1 LVTRKPP
8 LMAKDRTLEL
18 KLIARDMLSDVVKGV
33 EKSVGGLADSIKSAG
48 TKAAGAW
55 PTVAQGINKINDG
68 FGTLKNVAGQ
78 ALGALET
85 GWNLL
90 IEPGL
95 EAQRVMAQ
103 TEAVIKSTGG
113 AAGLTSDQ
121 IGDIAGAMSRL
132 SGSEDEA
139 IQSGENMLL
148 TFTNIGSDVFPRVTQ
163 SMADMAISMAEGDVT
178 SADFR
183 GTAMQLGKALN
194 DPEQGLT
201 ALSRAGVS
209 FSDAQKEAIKQ
220 MMATNDVA
228 GAQTLI
234 LAELEKEFGGAAK
247 AAGDTLPGKMAKAKN
262 AIDDFQKN
270 ISAVFIPVMGEA
282 ANTFNTLTTGN
293 SQLADAFHA
302 SQQTIYND
310 LLAGK
315 MSLEDYNNAIT
326 GMADNVV
333 RWDGATGEALR
344 TQSLMTAEQVQAAQ
358 AAREHEAALKAEQAA
373 VQAFTL
379 QTGTFVTN
387 VAQQYLTTKGQ
398 MTDLAKRFETA
409 ERLAAEATRA
419 QAAAAGEAI
428 LKNAGLAQSYKDA
441 SDAQATQMLA
451 QAQLDTLKQKYDS
464 GALSQEAFNR
474 ATDAVLLR
482 YDLATPKSLAMADAQ
497 QKVNEAFLA
506 GDLPLN
512 AYILSS
518 EKIPTI
524 AADGK
529 VTLEELTNLGIKPTT
544 VAAGAQSIVVK
555 NLKSAWDTIPTE
567 VKTVYTIQTTG
578 SAPAAVAGGSA
589 PAAAAPT
596 NRAGRGARDG
606 MALGGFAPAGMPQ
619 WIGEHGREPFIP
631 AVDGRVLSRRDA
643 MDALSRGGQGAP
655 TINVSIAATVGNGID
670 VEEMAYQVSEIIGAR
685 LKSYA

>member
-1 LVTRKPP
+1 
-8 LMAKDRTLEL
+8 MGKDRTLEL

-121 IGDIAGAMSRL
+121 IGEMAGAMSRV
-132 SGSEDEA
+132 SGVSDEA
-139 IQSGENMLL
+139 AQSAENVLL
-148 TFTNIGSDVFPRVTQ
+148 RFTEIGGDSFPRVT
-163 SMADMAISMAEGDVT
+163 AAINDMAVSLAEGDVNA
-178 SADFR
+178 ADLA
-183 GTAMQLGKALN
+183 GTAELLGKALSN
-194 DPEQGLT
+194 PEQGISQLER
-201 ALSRAGVS
+201 SIGK
-209 FSDAQKEAIKQ
+209 FSDAERASIKE
-220 MMATNDVA
+220 MMAHNDIA
-228 GAQTLI
+228 GAQAVI
-234 LAELEKEFGGAAK
+234 LDKLEEKFGGAAK

-262 AIDDFQKN
+262 AIENFEEN
-270 ISAVFIPVMGEA
+270 IANVFIPIMGEA

-293 SQLADAFHA
+293 SQLTDAFHA

-315 MSLEDYNNAIT
+315 MSLTDYNNAIT
-326 GMADNVV
+326 GMADNVA

-344 TQSLMTAEQVQAAQ
+344 TQSLMTAEQVKAAQ

-373 VQAFTL
+373 VQAFTM

-398 MTDLAKRFETA
+398 MTELAKRFEAA
-409 ERLAAEATRA
+409 ERLAAEATRI

-464 GALSQEAFNR
+464 GALSQDAFNR
-474 ATDAVLLR
+474 AADAVLLR

-512 AYILSS
+512 AFILSS
-518 EKIPTI
+518 EKIPSI
-524 AADGK
+524 AADGM
-529 VTLEELTNLGIKPTT
+529 VTLQELTNLGIKPTT
-544 VAAGAQSIVVK
+544 VATGEQSAVVK
-555 NLKSAWDTIPTE
+555 NLKSAWDTIPKE

-578 SAPAAVAGGSA
+578 SQPAAGAGGCS
-589 PAAAAPT
+589 PAAAAP
-596 NRAGRGARDG
+596 NKRPSRGARDG
-606 MALGGFAPAGMPQ
+606 MALGGFAQAGMPQ

-655 TINVSIAATVGNGID
+655 TINVSIAATVANGID
-670 VEEMAYQVSEIIGAR
+670 INEMAYQVSEIIGAR